1 MASGYHSHMLS
12 LALSAAILD
21 VDTEFRAMSFNIW
34 VGGTRHQPISQ
45 TVKAIE
51 AAKADI
57 VGIQEPGSSLAA
69 IAEGLKWNKSEK
81 AAIVTKFEILEDWK
95 VEGNRHGGARIKLSN
110 GKEVIVYNDHF
121 TAYPY
126 GPYEVRDGKAKT
138 VEDVVKVEENS
149 GRVKQMRAILTH
161 IDKASHGL
169 RPIVITGDF
178 NTPSHLDWVNRTR
191 SRTFG
196 MVMPWPVTV
205 EAEKAGFTDSFRT
218 LHRDPASKP
227 GFTWSPGY
235 PVPNIE
241 KNDVMDRIDF
251 VLYRGALRVKKSEV
265 VGETGP
271 ISDIALDPWPSDHRA
286 VVTTFLMN

>member
-1 MASGYHSHMLS
+1 MLS
-12 LALSAAILD
+12 LVLSAAILG

-51 AAKADI
+51 VAKADI
-57 VGIQEPGSSLAA
+57 VGIQEPGNSLAA
-69 IAEGLKWNKSEK
+69 IAEGLKWNKSDK

-95 VEGNRHGGARIKLSN
+95 VEGNRHGGARIKLPN
-110 GKEVIVYNDHF
+110 GREVIVYNDHF

-138 VEDVVKVEENS
+138 IEAVVKVEENS
-149 GRVKQMRAILTH
+149 GRVKQMRAILAH
-161 IDKASHGL
+161 IDGASHGL

-178 NTPSHLDWVNRTR
+178 NSPSHLDWVNRTR

-205 EAEKAGFTDSFRT
+205 EAEKAGFTDTFRS
-218 LHRDPASKP
+218 LHKDPSAKP

-235 PVPNIE
+235 PVPNIT
-241 KNDVMDRIDF
+241 KDDVMDRIDF
-251 VLYRGALRVKKSEV
+251 VLYRGALKVKKSEV

-271 ISDIALDPWPSDHRA
+271 MTDIALDPWPSDHRA
-286 VVTTFLMN
+286 VVTTFSLP

>member
-1 MASGYHSHMLS
+1 MLS
-12 LALSAAILD
+12 LVVSAVIYSAP
-21 VDTEFRAMSFNIW
+21 VEFRAMTFNIW

-69 IAEGLKWNKSEK
+69 IAEGLKWNKSDK
-81 AAIVTKFEILEDWK
+81 AAIVTRYEILEDWK
-95 VEGNRHGGARIKLSN
+95 VEGNRHGGARIKLPN

-126 GPYEVRDGKAKT
+126 GPYEVRDRKAKT
-138 VEDVVKVEENS
+138 IEEIVKVEEGS

-218 LHRDPASKP
+218 LHRDPSAKP

-251 VLYRGALRVKKSEV
+251 VLYRGALRVIKSEV